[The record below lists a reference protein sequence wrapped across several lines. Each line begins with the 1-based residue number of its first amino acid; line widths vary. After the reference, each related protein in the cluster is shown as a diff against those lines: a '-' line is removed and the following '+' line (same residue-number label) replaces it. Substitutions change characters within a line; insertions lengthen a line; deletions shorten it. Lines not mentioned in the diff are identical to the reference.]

1 MHRWN
6 IPNLCFLV
14 KMLISQHSTSL
25 FGRIPGQERGREGGG
40 AFGHSKEML
49 LVGF

>member
-25 FGRIPGQERGREGGG
+25 FGRIPEQGREERGG